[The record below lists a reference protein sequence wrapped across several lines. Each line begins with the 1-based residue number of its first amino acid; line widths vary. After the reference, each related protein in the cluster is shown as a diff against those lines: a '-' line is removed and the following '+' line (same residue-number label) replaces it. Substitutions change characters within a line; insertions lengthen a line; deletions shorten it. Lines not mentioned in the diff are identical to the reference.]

1 MKRRSFLASLAGLV
15 AGSVAVKAAPPA
27 PAPVLADDMVWGT
40 VKRVVVHVPGPQ
52 FQSAEFIST
61 WGLGGPHF
69 DVSFETREDVE
80 LGQTMWVQVPRYGQ
94 ARGRVVGIDIRPQRA
109 HWGTTSIIVL
119 SPTVCPAMTAGVVID
134 SASQPPAAS
143 PADRIDVPTLS
154 CWPGVW
160 PVSFF

>member
-1 MKRRSFLASLAGLV
+1 
-15 AGSVAVKAAPPA
+15 
-27 PAPVLADDMVWGT
+27 
-40 VKRVVVHVPGPQ
+40 
-52 FQSAEFIST
+52 
-61 WGLGGPHF
+61 
-69 DVSFETREDVE
+69 
-80 LGQTMWVQVPRYGQ
+80 
-94 ARGRVVGIDIRPQRA
+94 
-109 HWGTTSIIVL
+109 VL